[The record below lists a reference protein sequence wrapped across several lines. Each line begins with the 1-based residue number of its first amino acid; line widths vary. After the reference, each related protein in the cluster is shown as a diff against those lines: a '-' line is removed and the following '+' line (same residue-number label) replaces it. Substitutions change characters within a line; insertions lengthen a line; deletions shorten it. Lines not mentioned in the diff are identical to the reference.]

1 MSNRVHFFDS
11 YDGGGYVQ
19 GAFLQWLQT
28 EVFDTAK
35 KADRQSS
42 LKLLTNLAEVK
53 ELKSLFWGLK
63 MGF

>member
-42 LKLLTNLAEVK
+42 LKLLTNLAEVEVK
-53 ELKSLFWGLK
+53 ELRN
-63 MGF
+63 